1 MSNQDLLP
9 TGRRKCGKL
18 MADILLGC
26 IAVIG
31 FFLIFGTYLYLLS
44 LFASEPTDGVLTV
57 VVVMMAV
64 FFSTLSTLRI
74 ERWICSFRG
83 KYRQ

>member
-1 MSNQDLLP
+1 MSNPDLVP
-9 TGRRKCGKL
+9 TWRRKCGKL

-31 FFLIFGTYLYLLS
+31 FFLIFGTCLYLLS
-44 LFASEPTDGVLTV
+44 LFASEPTDRVLTV

-64 FFSTLSTLRI
+64 FFSTLATLRI
-74 ERWICSFRG
+74 ERWISSFRG
-83 KYRQ
+83 EDRQ